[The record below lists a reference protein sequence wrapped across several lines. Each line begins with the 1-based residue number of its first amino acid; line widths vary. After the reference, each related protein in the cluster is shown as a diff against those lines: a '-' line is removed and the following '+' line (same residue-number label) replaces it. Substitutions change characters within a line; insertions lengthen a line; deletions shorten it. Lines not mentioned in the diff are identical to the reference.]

1 MVYPRVSND
10 LLHRVTRAAE
20 SIMQICKSVVN
31 EAEVF
36 CPPGYKTPRMNYPL
50 LASCLSVLHKSYS
63 TSSQRHMLKSLFPTE
78 PSRPRETCL
87 SSARRD
93 PSFAWVFAV
102 TILIP
107 DYLAEIADV
116 SHQEIR
122 VFSLAIC
129 QEFYRRTASLLK
141 KAKETGRDK
150 EDRLTLNENLT
161 TLLYL
166 ISGPAVTHRIVER
179 LGKAVTRSNDHQ
191 PHRPSSQETVHSL
204 QDPELDFEKDLAAQK
219 QTNINGATVRDGAF
233 LDEFKGAMNK
243 EGWAH
248 LRQYTQHWLVKLE
261 GEGPGFNDQAFVKIC
276 HLDTMCRIH
285 YNLETKGLWQL
296 PPVLLHKKVYALIKK
311 ADLLSH
317 IPTFSAVKL
326 SGLNFGCFQD
336 VFTVLQR
343 RAEAYSKMGWSCY
356 DDWWRTTWTSILLD
370 TIDKDIE
377 NAHAQ

>member
-10 LLHRVTRAAE
+10 LLRRVTRAAE

-36 CPPGYKTPRMNYPL
+36 YPPRYKIFRMNYTPF
-50 LASCLSVLHKSYS
+50 APCHSVKHNPYS
-63 TSSQRHMLKSLFPTE
+63 TSSPRHMVKSLFPTE
-78 PSRPRETCL
+78 PSRPRKKCL

-107 DYLAEIADV
+107 DSLAEILDV
-116 SHQEIR
+116 SYQEIR
-122 VFSLAIC
+122 VFSLGIC

-141 KAKETGRDK
+141 KARETGRDK
-150 EDRLTLNENLT
+150 EERLTLNENLT
-161 TLLYL
+161 TLFYL
-166 ISGPAVTHRIVER
+166 VSGPAVTDRILEQLV
-179 LGKAVTRSNDHQ
+179 KAVTRSNDHQ

-261 GEGPGFNDQAFVKIC
+261 GEGPGFNDQAFVTIC
-276 HLDTMCRIH
+276 RLDTMCRIH
-285 YNLETKGLWQL
+285 YNLETNSLDPNSLETKGIWQL
-296 PPVLLHKKVYALIKK
+296 PPVLLQKKVYALIKG

-317 IPTFSAVKL
+317 IPAFSAVNL
-326 SGLNFGCFQD
+326 HGLKCGCSQEA
-336 VFTVLQR
+336 FTVKKL
-343 RAEAYSKMGWSCY
+343 
-356 DDWWRTTWTSILLD
+356 I
-370 TIDKDIE
+370 IE
-377 NAHAQ
+377 HHKKKHL